1 MQSRVRR
8 LAASLLVAAFFV
20 ALAPAFASDHADPV
34 VLEDPESN
42 LTDLFFFPD
51 GNNYVLIFDVRRNLL
66 DAPPYELKD
75 DSFTVNIDLH
85 SQVTYDNQADLAR
98 FGGTIVRPS
107 GVGADATIK
116 IRLNND
122 GSLKESDIAGLA
134 GQDAI
139 RIWSGVRDDPFIF
152 FPFFGKNTIATVM
165 SIPVSSFPPGQQ
177 DFLLWA
183 TTEHDGKQ
191 VDHVGRS
198 IRTQL
203 PRYASLLGSPNVNV
217 LAPKDQVPAI
227 DQIAKGREK
236 VTNIINRYTQLAP
249 ILPVWQTTL
258 EMRAFDLLT
267 PDVMIFTTRRP
278 AGYPNGRLLT
288 DDVVSLAC
296 HAGDCLLQELA
307 LRTGKWPQA
316 TKNDKDFSP
325 TFPYLADPWPLSGE
339 PPSTAKSIV
348 PLVIG
353 IVLLLLLIFTVI
365 PFWIGYR
372 WGWKRCRRAEA
383 AA

>member
-1 MQSRVRR
+1 MQSRVRS
-8 LAASLLVAAFFV
+8 LAASCLVLGFLL
-20 ALAPAFASDHADPV
+20 ALMPAFASDHADPV
-34 VLEDPESN
+34 TLTDPETN

-51 GNNYVLIFDVRRNLL
+51 GDNYVLIFDVRRNLT
-66 DAPPYELKD
+66 DAPPYDLKD

-85 SQVTYDNQADLAR
+85 SQVTYDNAADKAR
-98 FGGTIVRPS
+98 FGGTIVRP
-107 GVGADATIK
+107 GEVGADATVHV
-116 IRLNND
+116 RLNDD
-122 GSLKESDIAGLA
+122 GSLKEAKIAGLA

-152 FPFFGKNTIATVM
+152 PPFFKKNTIATVM
-165 SIPVSSFPPGQQ
+165 SIPKSSFPPGQQ

-183 TTEHDGKQ
+183 TTAGKGKQ

-203 PRYASLLGSPNVNV
+203 PRYAALLGARDVNQ

-227 DQIAKGREK
+227 DEIAKGREK
-236 VTNIINRYTQLAP
+236 VTNIINRYKQLAP
-249 ILPVWQTTL
+249 VLPVWQTTL
-258 EMRAFDLLT
+258 EMRAFDLMT
-267 PDVMIFTTRRP
+267 PDVMVFTTRFP
-278 AGYPNGRLLT
+278 PGYPNGRLLT
-288 DDVVSLAC
+288 DDVVSLTC
-296 HAGDCLLQELA
+296 KVGDCLLVELA
-307 LRTGKWPQA
+307 QRTGIWPQP
-316 TKNDKDFSP
+316 TMNDKPFSP
-325 TFPYLADPWPLSGE
+325 TFPYLADPWPSSPE
-339 PPSTAKSIV
+339 PAPTAKSIW

>member
-1 MQSRVRR
+1 MQSRARR
-8 LAASLLVAAFFV
+8 LVPSLLVAAFVV
-20 ALAPAFASDHADPV
+20 AFAPALASDHADPV
-34 VLEDPESN
+34 NVQDPATN

-51 GNNYVLIFDVRRNLL
+51 GNNFVLIFDVRPNLTA
-66 DAPPYELKD
+66 APPYDLKD

-85 SQVTYDNQADLAR
+85 SQVTFDNPADLAR
-98 FGGTIVRPS
+98 FGGTVVRPAE
-107 GVGADATIK
+107 VAADATIK
-116 IRLNND
+116 IRLNDD
-122 GSLKESDIAGLA
+122 GSLKESAITGLA

-152 FPFFGKNTIATVM
+152 PPFFKKNTIATVM

-183 TTEHDGKQ
+183 TTAHDGKQ

-203 PRYASLLGSPNVNV
+203 PRYTSLLGEPNVNV

-227 DQIAKGREK
+227 DEIAKGREK
-236 VTNIINRYTQLAP
+236 VTNLINRYTQLAP

-258 EMRAFDLLT
+258 EMRAFDLMT
-267 PDVMIFTTRRP
+267 PDVMIFTTRFP

-288 DDVVSLAC
+288 DDVVSLTC
-296 HAGDCLLQELA
+296 KVGDCLLVELA
-307 LRTGKWPQA
+307 QRTGIWPQP

-325 TFPYLADPWPLSGE
+325 AFPYLADPWPSS
-339 PPSTAKSIV
+339 PQTPSTAKSIV

-365 PFWIGYR
+365 PFFIGYK
-372 WGWKRCRRAEA
+372 WGWKRCRQA
-383 AA
+383 AGY

>member
-8 LAASLLVAAFFV
+8 LAASLLGAAFVV
-20 ALAPAFASDHADPV
+20 AFAPAFASDHADPV
-34 VLEDPESN
+34 VLEDPETN

-51 GNNYVLIFDVRRNLL
+51 GNNYVLIFDVRRNLT
-66 DAPPYELKD
+66 DAPPYDLKD

-85 SQVTYDNQADLAR
+85 SQVTYDNAADRAR

-107 GVGADATIK
+107 EVGADATIE
-116 IRLNND
+116 IRLNDD
-122 GSLKESDIAGLA
+122 GSLKESKIAGLA

-152 FPFFGKNTIATVM
+152 PPFFKKNTIATVM
-165 SIPVSSFPPGQQ
+165 SIPVSSFPPGRQ

-203 PRYASLLGSPNVNV
+203 PRYTSLLGSPNINV
-217 LAPKDQVPAI
+217 TAPKDQVAAI
-227 DQIAKGREK
+227 DETAKGREK
-236 VTNIINRYTQLAP
+236 VTKIINRYTQLAP

-258 EMRAFDLLT
+258 EMRAFDLMT
-267 PDVMIFTTRRP
+267 PDVMVFTTRFP

-288 DDVVSLAC
+288 DDVVSLTC
-296 HAGDCLLQELA
+296 KVGDCLLVELA
-307 LRTGKWPQA
+307 QRTGIWPQP
-316 TKNDKDFSP
+316 TMNDKPFSA
-325 TFPYLADPWPLSGE
+325 TFPYLADPWPSSPE
-339 PPSTAKSIV
+339 PAPTAKSIV
-348 PLVIG
+348 PLVIF

-372 WGWKRCRRAEA
+372 WGWKRCRRAA
-383 AA
+383 GY